1 MTMQVF
7 LNDAYLEEAAALI
20 SPLSPGF
27 MYGYGV
33 FETIRVSDKKVLF
46 LDQHY
51 GRMVRALSVLGMTCP
66 YQENELQPIIEKL
79 LDLNDVSE
87 GFVKVVCSKPAP
99 KKQPQQEADILIL
112 TGTKTY
118 KEEYATGLKVCLA
131 DARRNEFS
139 KLVGIKS
146 MNYTENILE
155 KEAAVQKG
163 FDEAIFLN
171 THDQVAEGCVSNV
184 FWVKDGIVYT
194 PSLHCGILEG
204 TARARAIKKCAE
216 FKIPVQEG
224 AYGLEKL
231 LSADEVFVTNAL
243 MDIMPVS
250 LLEERHLD
258 LGAYQV
264 VPQLR
269 GNGR

>member
-1 MTMQVF
+1 MKMQVF
-7 LNDAYLEEAAALI
+7 LNDAYLEEAATLI

-33 FETIRVSDKKVLF
+33 FETIRVSNKQALF

-51 GRMVRALSVLGMTCP
+51 TRMVQALSVLGLTCP
-66 YQENELQPIIEKL
+66 YQETELQPIIGKL
-79 LDLNDVSE
+79 LELNGVSE

-99 KKQPQQEADILIL
+99 KKQPHQEADILIL

-146 MNYTENILE
+146 MNYAENILE
-155 KEAAVQKG
+155 KEAAVRKG

-171 THDQVAEGCVSNV
+171 THDHVSEGCVSNV
-184 FWVKDGIVYT
+184 FWVKDGIVHT
-194 PSLHCGILEG
+194 PSLDCGILEG
-204 TARARAIKKCAE
+204 TARARVIKKCAE
-216 FKIPVQEG
+216 LRIPVQEG
-224 AYGLEKL
+224 TYNLDEFMR
-231 LSADEVFVTNAL
+231 ADEVFVTNAL

-250 LLEERHLD
+250 LLEDRCFD
-258 LGAYQV
+258 LGEYQV

-269 GNGR
+269 RD